1 MPPRATDLATRPPAV
16 AGQFYDADPHQL
28 GSEVRRLLALAP
40 RPVTSVRPKAII
52 VPHAAYLYSGQVAA
66 TAFAALAPSV
76 KTIERIVL
84 IGPAHYVPFDGLAAP
99 TVEAFET
106 PLGPVPLDRD
116 ALAAVG
122 HRRPALSRAR
132 ARGRAAVSPGAP
144 CAVCGCAVAGRRR

>member
-1 MPPRATDLATRPPAV
+1 MMPIRISLARRS
-16 AGQFYDADPHQL
+16 AGFSPW
-28 GSEVRRLLALAP
+28 RP

-116 ALAAVG
+116 ALAAVAQLPPVKSTDG
-122 HRRPALSRAR
+122 PHSPEHALEVELPFLQVLLA
-132 ARGRAAVSPGAP
+132 
-144 CAVCGCAVAGRRR
+144 AVCGCAVAGRGR